1 VLGFRKI
8 QPWLASAFSAFA
20 ALLLLAHSAHAQL
33 TGRIFPYKWAGP
45 VPAEDIT
52 VADVQHALIWTRH
65 YGAMVDGVFGPYTK
79 RAIGGWLASKGY
91 APADTLTL
99 EQAVELVTDGLR
111 QRDAYGWAL
120 LIDDAVGFSV
130 VISPPLSNPEAPT
143 WKDGVLTYGS
153 NGEVGHAVGMFP
165 QSDGCSEMDKFYDA
179 FSDPNVGPREVHYK
193 ARKDDWFVV
202 AGEAGPRRF
211 YRRTQCRRQGIVTV
225 VMNVPTPQVEA
236 LAFLFVALTN
246 SLSLR
251 PTLNPQA
258 TPAPRLVF
266 PPAPP
271 GVAVS
276 AAPSAPS
283 PSRGQSL
290 YDVDRGGKTTALNL
304 ALTDGKE
311 LRASEVFEKTS
322 DAVYIVKSQ
331 NSLGSAVA
339 ISERELLTNCHVVG
353 SNSTVLLERDGRQ
366 LRATLQSANPGA
378 DRCVLMSEVS
388 LPKWV
393 KVRPYADV
401 KVGERVFTIGAPQGL
416 ELTLAEGIISSKRS
430 LDQTRLFQ
438 TSAPIS
444 QGSSG
449 GGLFDAQGNLIG
461 ITTFFF
467 KVGQSLNFA
476 IAAEEYAK

>member
-1 VLGFRKI
+1 
-8 QPWLASAFSAFA
+8 
-20 ALLLLAHSAHAQL
+20 
-33 TGRIFPYKWAGP
+33 
-45 VPAEDIT
+45 
-52 VADVQHALIWTRH
+52 
-65 YGAMVDGVFGPYTK
+65 
-79 RAIGGWLASKGY
+79 
-91 APADTLTL
+91 
-99 EQAVELVTDGLR
+99 
-111 QRDAYGWAL
+111 
-120 LIDDAVGFSV
+120 
-130 VISPPLSNPEAPT
+130 
-143 WKDGVLTYGS
+143 
-153 NGEVGHAVGMFP
+153 
-165 QSDGCSEMDKFYDA
+165 
-179 FSDPNVGPREVHYK
+179 
-193 ARKDDWFVV
+193 
-202 AGEAGPRRF
+202 
-211 YRRTQCRRQGIVTV
+211 
-225 VMNVPTPQVEA
+225 

-283 PSRGQSL
+283 PSHGQSL
-290 YDVDRGGKTTALNL
+290 YDVDRRGKTTALNL
-304 ALTDGKE
+304 TLTDGKE
-311 LRASEVFEKTS
+311 LRASEVFEKAS